1 MLFVYRSK
9 LENDKLRNEFIN
21 LNVAA
26 LQRLTGQQVNIWAA
40 RVPKYVALYV
50 PTGFLLCEHCAE
62 GTLFYGVRRS
72 CIFPTESSLAKFKK
86 LIEVDKSH
94 GKEVAKTE
102 KLLESMQ
109 LAAK

>member
-1 MLFVYRSK
+1 MQL
-9 LENDKLRNEFIN
+9 L
-21 LNVAA
+21 A
-26 LQRLTGQQVNIWAA
+26 GQQVKLWVA
-40 RVPKYVALYV
+40 RVQKNAALYV

-86 LIEVDKSH
+86 LIEVDKSQ

-102 KLLESMQ
+102 KLLESMR